1 MRSLA
6 TLLLWLAPFALVA
19 LRRAIPPF
27 FGLET
32 HAPDPVIVGVAFAAL
47 RFSPLE
53 ASLFSAAAGLLADVP
68 SGTPFGLA
76 AARLALVAS
85 VLASVRRQVDTRSP
99 FVPSI
104 LVFTASLVDRALAA
118 IVLDASGD
126 VPLGGLLGRGFL
138 DAAFT
143 VVLVPILW
151 PAAETLRAAARPR
164 S

>member
-1 MRSLA
+1 M
-6 TLLLWLAPFALVA
+6 LWISPFLLVA

-47 RFSPLE
+47 RFAPLE
-53 ASLFSAAAGLLADVP
+53 ASIFAAAAGLVADVP

-76 AARLALVAS
+76 GARLALIAA
-85 VLASVRRQVDTRSP
+85 VLATLKRQVDTRSP

-104 LVFTASLVDRALAA
+104 LVFAASLVDRAVAA

-126 VPLGGLLGRGFL
+126 VPLGALLGRGFL

-151 PAAETLRAAARPR
+151 PAAETLRAAAKGARA
-164 S
+164 